1 MGKLV
6 LKNVSKIYSNNVQ
19 AVSDFNAEIA
29 DGEFI
34 VIVGPSGC
42 GKSTLLRMI
51 VGLEEITS
59 GEIWLDDVLLN
70 NLAPADRDIA
80 MVFQNYA
87 LYHTMTSYDN
97 IGISLKLKHKDPYY
111 IHEDIMKVSESLD
124 LLEYLN
130 RLPGQLSGGQRQRV
144 ALGRAIIRKPKMY
157 LMDEP
162 LSNLDVK
169 LRVKTRTEIV
179 KLQKAL
185 QTTTIYVTHDQIE
198 AMTMADRIIVMDGGV
213 IQQIGT
219 PEDIYNEPV
228 NAFVADFIGESNIV
242 DGIMI
247 EDGVVEIFGK
257 KFACLDAG
265 FDPMEPVD
273 VVIRPEDVD
282 IVDIKD
288 GMLTGTVTNVTFKGV
303 HYDVIVDF
311 KGFKWLIQTTDYC
324 PVNSRIGIK
333 IDPDGI
339 HVMHKSQYSG
349 MFGDYSSYSAE
360 YEEISDAELEPEETV
375 SEDKLYEA

>member
-97 IGISLKLKHKDPYY
+97 IGISLKLKYKDPYY

-219 PEDIYNEPV
+219 PYELYYKPKNL
-228 NAFVADFIGESNIV
+228 FVAGFIGSLPMNMVKVRIGGGFAMSGDFSWRIADADLEALKPY
-242 DGIMI
+242 
-247 EDGVVEIFGK
+247 EGK
-257 KFACLDAG
+257 EVMLG
-265 FDPMEPVD
+265 
-273 VVIRPEDVD
+273 IRPEDVTIAPAILEKSEAKARYGVEHCELLGDQFHVYMESPWGKMLLAAPAVYD
-282 IVDIKD
+282 IRV
-288 GMLTGTVTNVTFKGV
+288 G
-303 HYDVIVDF
+303 
-311 KGFKWLIQTTDYC
+311 
-324 PVNSRIGIK
+324 
-333 IDPDGI
+333 
-339 HVMHKSQYSG
+339 
-349 MFGDYSSYSAE
+349 E
-360 YEEISDAELEPEETV
+360 ELEV
-375 SEDKLYEA
+375 ALKMDKAHYFNLESGERIA